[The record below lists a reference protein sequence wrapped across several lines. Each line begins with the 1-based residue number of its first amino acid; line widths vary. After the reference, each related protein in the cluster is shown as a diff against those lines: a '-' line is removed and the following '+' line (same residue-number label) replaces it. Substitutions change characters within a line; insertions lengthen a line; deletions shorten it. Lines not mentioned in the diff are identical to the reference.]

1 MDKPLSIVYSFEI
14 QEVKTLE
21 GAVVSGAFAID
32 DTARQA
38 SGVYEITMPE
48 KLGAEIFLKVAAWIH
63 WFHGPNPPSHSGDPA
78 KEDILSFAKKLA
90 EVQSGTRPAE
100 DLASEIYAFDANKPG
115 DQMEPFK
122 ICMFPGSADVPGD
135 CQRIE
140 RVEFV
145 YGKFSGDFNMETG
158 KTDKNPK
165 YPRFTPVTPTGEG
178 FEAEIDREKGIL
190 RIKAGIDYI
199 DSSPIVIRFAIP
211 TLTQI
216 SFKWLEVSPK
226 RLWISSSTES
236 YFQKA
241 KRELVAKGFV
251 VKAK

>member
-48 KLGAEIFLKVAAWIH
+48 KLGAEIFLKVAAWIN
-63 WFHGPNPPSHSGDPA
+63 WFHGSNPPSHSGDPT

-90 EVQSGTRPAE
+90 EVQNGTRSAE
-100 DLASEIYAFDANKPG
+100 DLVSEIYAFDANKPG
-115 DQMEPFK
+115 EKMEPFK
-122 ICMFPGSADVPGD
+122 ICMFPGSADVPD
-135 CQRIE
+135 ECQRIE
-140 RVEFV
+140 KVEFV

-165 YPRFTPVTPTGEG
+165 YPRFTAVISVGNG
-178 FEAEIDREKGIL
+178 FETEIDREKGIL
-190 RIKAGIDYI
+190 RIKVGLSYL
-199 DSSPIVIRFAIP
+199 DSSPVVLSSSIP
-211 TLTQI
+211 TLTQL

-226 RLWISSSTES
+226 RLWISGSLES
-236 YFQKA
+236 YYQKA
-241 KRELVAKGFV
+241 KRELIAKGFV